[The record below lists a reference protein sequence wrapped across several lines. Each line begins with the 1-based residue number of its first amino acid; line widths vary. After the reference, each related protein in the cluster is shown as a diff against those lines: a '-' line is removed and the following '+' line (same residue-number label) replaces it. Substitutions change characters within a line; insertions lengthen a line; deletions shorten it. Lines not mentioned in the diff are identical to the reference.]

1 MQTNYE
7 SMVVLRPTLSDEE
20 INASLGKIR
29 EIIEKN
35 GGAVL
40 QAENWGKRKLA
51 YEVKREKKGIYLL
64 FRFQA
69 NGKLVAELEHQY
81 RLIEAILKFITVRL
95 EGPMPPAA
103 TSGKAEGKKPA
114 PAEVA
119 VEASD
124 DLAESPPGVAKES

>member
-51 YEVKREKKGIYLL
+51 YEVKREKKGIFLL

-95 EGPMPPAA
+95 EGPMPPVS
-103 TSGKAEGKKPA
+103 TSGKTEDKKPA
-114 PAEVA
+114 TAEAA
-119 VEASD
+119 VEASGA
-124 DLAESPPGVAKES
+124 LAESPPGMA